1 MADPHYSRIFENR
14 LKRLRNE
21 RRLPLLD
28 TFLHPDWIRLWA
40 EKIGFG
46 EPRFTDGLDGSNHPP
61 MWQTVAVIDKPSA

>member
-1 MADPHYSRIFENR
+1 
-14 LKRLRNE
+14 
-21 RRLPLLD
+21 LLD